1 MKRLVSGG
9 DLVGPA
15 LRTSASPREAGKEI
29 EEEAGQAGD
38 EGRTIIVGASE
49 FKQAAMARM
58 QALHESPLEY
68 LTEKKMEIS
77 QISPAVKDVG
87 WS

>member
-1 MKRLVSGG
+1 MKKKQAKQVMRVEPSV
-9 DLVGPA
+9 VG
-15 LRTSASPREAGKEI
+15 T
-29 EEEAGQAGD
+29 
-38 EGRTIIVGASE
+38 SE

-68 LTEKKMEIS
+68 LKEKKMEIS

-87 WS
+87 WSEGMTR